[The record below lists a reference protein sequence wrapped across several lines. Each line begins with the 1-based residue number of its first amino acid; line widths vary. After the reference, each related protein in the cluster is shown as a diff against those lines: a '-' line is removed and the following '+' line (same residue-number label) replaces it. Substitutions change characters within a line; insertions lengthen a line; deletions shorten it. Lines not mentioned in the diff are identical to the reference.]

1 MIKGSTLC
9 ERLALVPSSSFQL
22 LCSYT
27 TVLSCANPAFTNIL
41 YFFGAHILSERLSE
55 VNVFALFVDI
65 FLGAFCAPVA
75 VFSVSVVVRF
85 FA

>member
-1 MIKGSTLC
+1 M
-9 ERLALVPSSSFQL
+9 LAE
-22 LCSYT
+22 
-27 TVLSCANPAFTNIL
+27 
-41 YFFGAHILSERLSE
+41 GLSE

-75 VFSVSVVVRF
+75 VFSVLVVVWL

>member
-27 TVLSCANPAFTNIL
+27 TVLSCANPAFTSVL
-41 YFFGAHILSERLSE
+41 FFFGVVILSEGLSE
-55 VNVFALFVDI
+55 VNVFALFVDV
-65 FLGAFCAPVA
+65 FVGAFCAPVA
-75 VFSVSVVVRF
+75 CFDVPVVVWF